1 METRLIISL
10 LRGIRWRNQRMSVV
24 LGGAMIGRTLRLLI
38 ALVVVPTV
46 LVATS
51 ASATTP
57 DGTDIITQSFAL
69 ASQQTSVT
77 ISGTLTGSGT
87 TLSIFGEYTPRA
99 SGGATTVKGVG
110 FSDEVQPNGANYGF
124 VKANSV
130 AALGQLLEIANP
142 KSSEVDVWYRVTRKD
157 PRFADFFGGASTVA
171 QTFSFSP
178 IGWVRSANYEG
189 TEVLKGVPVSV
200 LVAASHL
207 FIDKSGYNE
216 ETLYVTNS
224 ARPLPVAMT
233 GPIGTTGLI
242 YFSKWNSTKLAI
254 PKTTT
259 LLPH

>member
-1 METRLIISL
+1 
-10 LRGIRWRNQRMSVV
+10 
-24 LGGAMIGRTLRLLI
+24 MIGRTLRLLI
-38 ALVVVPTV
+38 ALLSVPTV

-51 ASATTP
+51 AGATTP
-57 DGTDIITQSFAL
+57 NGTAIIAQSFAV
-69 ASQQTSVT
+69 ASHKTSVT

-87 TLSIFGEYTPRA
+87 TLSIFGEYTSKA

-124 VKANSV
+124 VKANSL
-130 AALGQLLEIANP
+130 AALGQLLEITNP
-142 KSSEVDVWYRVTRKD
+142 KSSEIDVWYKITKKD

-178 IGWVRSANYEG
+178 MGWLRSANYEG
-189 TEVLKGVPVSV
+189 TSVVRGVPVFM

-216 ETLYVTNS
+216 ETLYVTDS
-224 ARPLPVAMT
+224 GQPLPVAMT

-242 YFSKWNSTKLAI
+242 YFSKWNATTLTI
-254 PKTTT
+254 PKSTTA
-259 LLPH
+259 LPH